1 MTLTIGTGPF
11 GPQSGGVFNFEIDA
25 PEHIL
30 YFEDSPRRVRVE
42 LGGETIADSIRVKL
56 LHETGLLPVYYFPQ
70 DDVRMDLFETTDHS
84 THCPFKGDAT
94 HHTIKVGDR
103 ESENAAWT
111 YPEPLEGAPP
121 LDGYI
126 AFYWDRV
133 DRWLE
138 EDEEI
143 LVHPPDPYHRVD
155 IRDSSRHVRVSIDGE
170 VVAETHRPRLLFET
184 GLPTRFYIPEE
195 DVKSELLVGSNTTT
209 RCPYKGLASYWSVKT
224 GGVEEDD
231 VVWFYSEPLPAAQ
244 QIAGYLCFFN
254 ERVDIDVDDET
265 QDRPQTA
272 WSRDQ

>member
-11 GPQSGGVFNFEIDA
+11 GPQSAGVFNFEIDA
-25 PEHIL
+25 PKHIL

-70 DDVRMDLFETTDHS
+70 DDVRMDLFEATDHA

-94 HHTIKVGDR
+94 HFTIRTGDR
-103 ESENAAWT
+103 ESENAAWA
-111 YPEPLEGAPP
+111 YPEPIEGAPP

-143 LVHPPDPYHRVD
+143 LVHPPDPYHRID
-155 IRDSSRHVRVSIDGE
+155 IRDSSRHVRVSINGE
-170 VVAETHRPRLLFET
+170 LVAETSRPRLLFET

-195 DVKSELLVGSNTTT
+195 DVKTELLVGSDTTT
-209 RCPYKGLASYWSVKT
+209 RCPYKGLASYWSLKT
-224 GGVEEDD
+224 GGGEEED
-231 VVWFYSEPLPAAQ
+231 VVWFYPDPLPAAQ

-254 ERVDIDVDDET
+254 ERVDIEVDDET
-265 QDRPQTA
+265 QERPQTP
-272 WSRDQ
+272 WSRD